1 MKIEIVNKQKIKK
14 VNLKKI
20 KKILKE
26 ISSLLNLSSKKISF
40 VLSDNRF
47 IKELNKK
54 FFKRNSFT
62 DVISFPLSDEIDKDY
77 LGEVVVSVEEAM
89 KENNWEKELILY
101 LVHGILHLLGFK
113 DKKKK
118 ERIIMRKKEEEIM
131 RCLFGR
137 YNINC

>member
-54 FFKRNSFT
+54 FFKRNSST

>member
-54 FFKRNSFT
+54 FFKRNSST

-131 RCLFGR
+131 RYLFR
-137 YNINC
+137 R